1 MVREKYRLMDPG
13 DVRRTIKRIAH
24 QIIEEIPDIENLVLV
39 GIKTRGVP
47 LARMIAEEI
56 EKISGKQIPVGALDI
71 TFYRDDLS
79 LVGEKPEVKGT
90 EMDFD
95 ITGRDVVLVDDVL
108 FTGRTTRAALD
119 EIMDYGRPRRVK
131 LCVLI
136 DRGHRELPI
145 CPDFVGKTIT
155 TTKKEIVKVK
165 FEEIDGITEVVIAE
179 KEA

>member
-1 MVREKYRLMDPG
+1 MVREKYRLMNSD
-13 DVRRTIKRIAH
+13 DIKRTVKRIAH
-24 QIIEEIPDIENLVLV
+24 QIIEEIPDTENLVLI

-47 LARMIAEEI
+47 LARTIAEEI

-108 FTGRTTRAALD
+108 YTGRTTRAALD

-165 FEEIDGITEVVIAE
+165 FEETDGVTEVVIAE